1 MAASEELVGND
12 PKKSDTNAVPGH
24 GEPRSGKARAE
35 DLAQV
40 FEEENRDDL
49 ADAVRNEHLSTLPV
63 FWDGTPGTLAVG
75 MVCREGKESSQ
86 VQAIVPCVNGTVI
99 LGVVVIDGQIHNFNI
114 TQPRKHPLSDVADE
128 TERRKLWEYD
138 QL

>member
-12 PKKSDTNAVPGH
+12 PKESDTNAVPGH
-24 GEPRSGKARAE
+24 GEPRSVEARAE

-40 FEEENRDDL
+40 FEEENRDKL
-49 ADAVRNEHLSTLPV
+49 ADAVRNEYLSTLPV
-63 FWDGTPGTLAVG
+63 FWDGTPGTLKQG
-75 MVCREGKESSQ
+75 MVCREGKESAV
-86 VQAIVPCVNGTVI
+86 VQNIIPCINGTII
-99 LGVVVIDGQIHNFNI
+99 LGLVVIDGHISNINI

-128 TERRKLWEYD
+128 AERRKLWEYD